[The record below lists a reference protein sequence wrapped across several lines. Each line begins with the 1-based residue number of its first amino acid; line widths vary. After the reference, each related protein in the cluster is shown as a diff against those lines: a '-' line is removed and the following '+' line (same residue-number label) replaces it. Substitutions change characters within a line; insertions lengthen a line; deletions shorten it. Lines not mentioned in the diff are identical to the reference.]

1 MSKRG
6 NQRLASRLIKQQQAR
21 EARRKRSLRISAIAA
36 GVLLLVSIG
45 VYAVYANTKD
55 TTHNVPQQANSAG
68 TGIVAGSGPIKVDI
82 YQDYLCPACQAFH
95 ASAQERLQTMAQ
107 ENKITLTTYPIAILD
122 RLSTNRYSTRSAA
135 AVGCA
140 ADSGKFAAFSDA
152 LYDKQPAEGGAGYTD
167 DELVN
172 VGRSVGLG
180 DAFAECVREGT
191 YAGWPGFATEESSR
205 RGVTGTPTIFV
216 NDKKVTPAQ
225 GQTITDAVFNAI
237 AGQG

>member
-6 NQRLASRLIKQQQAR
+6 NQRMAARLIRQQQAA
-21 EARRKRSLRISAIAA
+21 EAKRRRSIRVSAIAA

-45 VYAVYANTKD
+45 AYAVYANTKD
-55 TTHNVPQQANSAG
+55 SAHNVPQSTNSPG
-68 TGIVAGSGPIKVDI
+68 TGIVAGSGPIKVDV
-82 YQDYLCPACQAFH
+82 YQDYLCPSCQAFH
-95 ASAQERLQTMAQ
+95 VAAKDRLQKMVQ
-107 ENKITLTTYPIAILD
+107 DNQITLTTFPIAILD

-140 ADSGKFAAFSDA
+140 ADEGKFAQFSDA

-167 DELVN
+167 DELVSI
-172 VGRSVGLG
+172 GRGAGLG
-180 DAFAECVREGT
+180 DAFATCVREGT
-191 YAGWPGFATEESSR
+191 YASWPSFATDESSR

-216 NDKKVTPAQ
+216 NDKKVVPAQ

-237 AGQG
+237 GVKS